1 MAASKLDIRPL
12 EEVRSEYTALL
23 RANGMKP
30 SPEEIEVPLS
40 CGRVT
45 YEAVYARSSVPDSHS
60 CAMDGVALASG
71 DVSRASEATPV
82 FLSRERYCPVST
94 GDRLP
99 DGCDCVVM
107 EEDVIEAPDGIELCR
122 PAVPWQHVR
131 QIGEDVCE
139 GEMLL
144 PSFTYIRPAAVGA
157 MLASGVGR
165 ILVCRRPV
173 IGVVAPASA
182 DSAADCNYAI
192 LSAMLNEWSAVPE
205 LFRCAGDGTDAAE
218 KTVGEALSR
227 CDAVVMTGFTSA
239 DGGTGGCETVA
250 KFGTVFCRG
259 IAIKP
264 GKPAVLGYSGAK
276 PVICI
281 PEYPVSAIVVVEQI
295 LKGIIETLGGNMSH
309 AFETQEATLSKSIIS
324 DENCR
329 EFVRMRAGC
338 VNGNLVA
345 SPLSRG
351 SGIVSSFM
359 KADGIVE
366 VPEGCGGYRT
376 GTQVPVRLLTPRQEL
391 ERMLVATGSHDR
403 VMDEL
408 ADLMKRSGCGYALS
422 SSNVGSMGGIMA
434 IRRREAHV
442 APIHLLDEETGG
454 YNTFFV
460 KKNFPKGGVRLVE
473 CVGRLQGLLVKK
485 GNPLGIAS
493 FADLAAGGIRY
504 VNRQKGS
511 GTHILCHWLCGRY
524 GIDTSRL
531 RGYER
536 EEFTRMSAAALIA
549 SGEADAAL
557 GTWFD
562 AGMCG
567 LDFIPVC
574 EEQYDLLIPDSS
586 WELPMVQSMLEV
598 LGSGAFR
605 ERILNMGGYS
615 VDSPGR
621 VRERF

>member
-1 MAASKLDIRPL
+1 MAASKLEARPL
-12 EEVRSEYTALL
+12 EESRSEYYALL

-30 SPEEIEVPLS
+30 SPEEIEVSAS

-60 CAMDGVALASG
+60 CAMDGVALASA

-82 FLSRERYCPVST
+82 FLSRDRYCPVST
-94 GDRLP
+94 GDSLP
-99 DGCDCVVM
+99 EGCDCVVM
-107 EEDVIEAPDGIELCR
+107 EEDVIEAPDGIEFCR
-122 PAVPWQHVR
+122 PAAPWQHVR

-157 MLASGVGR
+157 MLASGVGSVR
-165 ILVCRRPV
+165 VCRRPV
-173 IGVVAPASA
+173 VGVVEPADA
-182 DSAADCNYAI
+182 DRTAGFNYAI
-192 LSAMLNEWSAVPE
+192 LSAMLSDWDAVPE
-205 LFRCAGDGTDAAE
+205 LFRCEDSGAE
-218 KTVGEALSR
+218 ALEKALGEALSR
-227 CDAVVMTGFTSA
+227 CDAVVMSGYTSA
-239 DGGTGGCETVA
+239 DGESGGLEAVS
-250 KFGTVFCRG
+250 KLGTVFCRG
-259 IAIKP
+259 VAIKP
-264 GKPAVLGYSGAK
+264 GRPALLGSSGPKPILG
-276 PVICI
+276 I
-281 PEYPVSAIVVVEQI
+281 PEYPVSAIVVLEQF

-309 AFETQEATLSKSIIS
+309 TFETPEATLSKSIIS
-324 DENCR
+324 DESCR
-329 EFVRMRAGC
+329 EFVRVRAGS
-338 VNGNLVA
+338 VDGRLVV

-376 GTQVPVRLLTPRQEL
+376 GTQVRVRLLTPRQEL

-408 ADLMKRSGCGYALS
+408 SDLMERSGSGFALS

-434 IRRREAHV
+434 IRRKEAHI
-442 APIHLLDEETGG
+442 APIHLLDETTGE
-454 YNTFFV
+454 YNTYFV

-473 CVGRLQGLLVKK
+473 CVGRLQGLLVRK
-485 GNPLGIAS
+485 GNPLGIET
-493 FADLAAGGIRY
+493 FADLAADGIRY
-504 VNRQKGS
+504 ANRQKGS
-511 GTHILCHWLCGRY
+511 GTHILCHWLCGKY
-524 GIDTSRL
+524 GIDTARL
-531 RGYER
+531 RGYDR

-562 AGMCG
+562 ASMCG
-567 LDFIPVC
+567 LDFVPVC

-586 WELPMVQSMLEV
+586 WELPMVQSMLEI
-598 LGSGAFR
+598 LGSDAFR
-605 ERILNMGGYS
+605 ERILAAGGYS

-621 VRERF
+621 IRERF

>member
-1 MAASKLDIRPL
+1 MAASKLEARPL

-30 SPEEIEVPLS
+30 SPEEVEVPSS

-45 YEAVYARSSVPDSHS
+45 FEAVYARSSVPDSHS
-60 CAMDGVALASG
+60 CAMDGVALASRDASG
-71 DVSRASEATPV
+71 ASEATPV
-82 FLSRERYCPVST
+82 FLPRERYCPVST

-122 PAVPWQHVR
+122 PAAPWQHVR
-131 QIGEDVCE
+131 QMGEDVCE

-165 ILVCRRPV
+165 VSVCRRPSV
-173 IGVVAPASA
+173 GVVVPAAA
-182 DSAADCNYAI
+182 DSEAGCNYAI
-192 LSAMLNEWSAVPE
+192 LSAMLNEWGAVPE
-205 LFRCAGDGTDAAE
+205 LFRCCGDGADALAA
-218 KTVGEALSR
+218 TAGEALSR
-227 CDAVVMTGFTSA
+227 CDAVVLAGFTSA
-239 DGGTGGCETVA
+239 DGEDGGYEAVSRL
-250 KFGTVFCRG
+250 GTVFCRG

-264 GKPAVLGYSGAK
+264 GKPALLGYSGPK
-276 PVICI
+276 PLIGI

-309 AFETQEATLSKSIIS
+309 AFETREATLSKSIIS

-338 VNGNLVA
+338 VDGNLVA

-376 GTQVPVRLLTPRQEL
+376 GTKVAVRLLTPRQEL
-391 ERMLVATGSHDR
+391 ERMIVVTGSHDR

-408 ADLMKRSGCGYALS
+408 SDLMKRSGSGYALS

-434 IRRREAHV
+434 VRRKEAHV

-454 YNTFFV
+454 YNTYFV
-460 KKNFPKGGVRLVE
+460 KKNFPRGGVRLVE

-485 GNPLGIAS
+485 GNPLGITS
-493 FADLAAGGIRY
+493 FADLAADGIRY

-531 RGYER
+531 SGYDR

-549 SGEADAAL
+549 SGGADAAL

-598 LGSGAFR
+598 LGSGEFR
-605 ERILNMGGYS
+605 ERILETGGYS
-615 VDSPGR
+615 VGSPGR